1 MSGRREKEGEE
12 SVQLIE
18 KAGGKGL
25 FLKADVAVE
34 TEIEALVARTVEHFG
49 QLNFAFNNAGVALD
63 GGVTDERMRS
73 RLLALHPIG
82 RFGHVEEVSSAV
94 VYLCS
99 PKSGFTTGIAL
110 PLDGGASA

>member
-1 MSGRREKEGEE
+1 MSGDCEIDHQEGEE

-25 FLKADVAVE
+25 YIKTDIGFEA
-34 TEIEALVARTVEHFG
+34 EIEALVARTVDHFG
-49 QLNFAFNNAGVALD
+49 RLNFAFNNA
-63 GGVTDERMRS
+63 
-73 RLLALHPIG
+73 
-82 RFGHVEEVSSAV
+82 AV

-99 PKSGFTTGIAL
+99 PHAGFTTGIAL